1 MGETSQIEVLL
12 VDDNKDFCSLLEEF
26 IQKKDEFKVVDTAHD
41 GEEALE
47 KIEEL
52 EFDVLVLDIILPKLD
67 GVGVLEELH
76 NRGQMQEFKIVM
88 LTAFGQ
94 ENLTQRVVDLGV
106 DYYILKP
113 FDLEKLADRI
123 KQIMNPVDKEKNQEV
138 ISVEEGSQTS
148 TRSQQQNIN
157 VEERITE
164 IMHKIGVPAHIK
176 GYLYLR
182 KAIGMVVRE
191 VDLLGAVT
199 KKLYPQV
206 AEEFDTTA
214 SRVERAI
221 RHAIEVAW
229 DNGNMKAINEI
240 FGHSITSSTGKPTNS
255 QFIAK
260 IADKIR
266 IELRAS

>member
-1 MGETSQIEVLL
+1 MEEEVEEIKVLL
-12 VDDNKDFCSLLEEF
+12 VDDNKDFCELLEEF
-26 IQKKDEFKVVDTAHD
+26 LQQKDDFEVVDVAHNGND
-41 GEEALE
+41 ALE
-47 KIEEL
+47 KIKKL
-52 EFDVLVLDIILPKLD
+52 EFDVLVLDIILPELD

-76 NRGQMQEFKIVM
+76 KQNLINQFKTVM

-94 ENLTQRVVDLGV
+94 EDLTQRVVNLGV

-123 KQIMNPVDKEKNQEV
+123 KQIMNPAQNAKNQEFMAV
-138 ISVEEGSQTS
+138 QGNNQSGNNKPL
-148 TRSQQQNIN
+148 NI
-157 VEERITE
+157 EERITE
-164 IMHKIGVPAHIK
+164 IMHQIGVPAHIK

-182 KAIGMVVRE
+182 RAIAMVVEE

-199 KKLYPQV
+199 KKLYPLV

-229 DNGNMKAINEI
+229 DNGNMEAINEI